1 MNAHIATIDLA
12 SVDLQEQESRAA
24 RRRFGAI
31 VRTLRRLRPP
41 APAARETLDL
51 DQAQPTRRL
60 NRMRK
65 LLGKLPRPGKS
76 RGHARRLR

>member
-1 MNAHIATIDLA
+1 MNALTATLDLA
-12 SVDLQEQESRAA
+12 STDLHEHESRAA

-31 VRTLRRLRPP
+31 VRALRRLRPA
-41 APAARETLDL
+41 APALQEALDL
-51 DQAQPTRRL
+51 EEVQPTRRV

-76 RGHARRLR
+76 RSHARRLR